1 MEQVA
6 KKYQFKATFLF
17 VYCREAHPEDGSGGF
32 RGHTRQ
38 GQTIPQARTV
48 AERRKTA
55 RQFCDDMKAARRIL
69 LDDFGNTSAQ
79 RRYGGLPN
87 PTVVVDVDGKLAL
100 KMPWTDGKILDGFLE
115 KFLKSGGKLDR
126 KLAEATP
133 LGNPGSPPK

>member
-1 MEQVA
+1 MERVA
-6 KKYQFKATFLF
+6 KKYKTKAVFLF

-38 GQTIPQARTV
+38 GKTIPQAKTV
-48 AERRKTA
+48 AERQRMA

-69 LDDFGNTSAQ
+69 VDEFGATNVQ

-100 KMPWTDGKILDGFLE
+100 KMPWTNGTILDGFLAT
-115 KFLKSGGKLDR
+115 FLRTGGKLDR
-126 KLAEATP
+126 KLAESTP
-133 LGNPGSPPK
+133 LGSPK